1 MKPAKPSVFHLAFDQ
16 LYPAIRFIYER
27 VQGHAW
33 FDCITP
39 HDRVS
44 AELWLGGAP
53 NYARDYAF
61 LLRHNIRAVMNVR
74 SERADDTAFYDARGI
89 THARYWVADV
99 TAPDAQVLTDGVDW
113 IQRQVADGR
122 AVLVHCAKGRGRSA
136 ALLAAYLMREEGYSY
151 DDAAALLKSKR
162 ALTKL
167 EDRHRQALQAW
178 LAGAGRPADASP
190 R

>member
-1 MKPAKPSVFHLAFDQ
+1 MNPAKPSAFHLAFDQ
-16 LYPAIRFIYER
+16 LYPLIRFVYER

-33 FDCITP
+33 FDRITP

-53 NYARDYAF
+53 HYARDYAF
-61 LLRHNIRAVMNVR
+61 LARHNIRAVVNVR
-74 SERADDTAFYDARGI
+74 SERDDDTAFYDARGI
-89 THARYWVADV
+89 AHARYWVPDV
-99 TAPDAQVLTDGVDW
+99 TVPDAQVLTDGVDW
-113 IQRQVADGR
+113 IKRQVAGGR

-162 ALTKL
+162 ALSKL
-167 EDRHRQALQAW
+167 EERHRVALQAW
-178 LAGAGRPADASP
+178 LAGTGRPADAAL